1 MQIVS
6 DKQDLRQAVSAWRA
20 TGERVAVVPTMGN
33 LHEGHLSLV
42 RKARENAARV
52 VVTVFVNPTQFGPD
66 EDFDVYPRSLDND
79 TRKLA
84 ENRADLLFVPDVATV
99 YPFGIEQATRVIVPA
114 MTDRLCGASRPGHFD
129 GVTSVVARLFALVQP
144 DVAVFGQKDF
154 QQQLIIRRMVNDLGL
169 PIDIVVAPV
178 VREADGLA
186 MSSRNAYLDNGDR
199 AAAAAIYQVLTDAA
213 EQLRN
218 GNRDFAAIEAG
229 AARQLE
235 QSVGSAEYL
244 AIRQADDLAPARAN
258 SRQVVLLA
266 AALIGN
272 VRLIDNVLVDFT

>member
-66 EDFDVYPRSLDND
+66 EDFDVYPRSLDSD
-79 TRKLA
+79 STKLA

-154 QQQLIIRRMVNDLGL
+154 QQQLIIRRMVDDLSL
-169 PIDIVVAPV
+169 PIDILVAPV

-229 AARQLE
+229 AARMSTCNRSSELP
-235 QSVGSAEYL
+235 VPP
-244 AIRQADDLAPARAN
+244 DAPHPWDTGQPGLCPVPL
-258 SRQVVLLA
+258 SRGGVQGRPGAGV
-266 AALIGN
+266 
-272 VRLIDNVLVDFT
+272 